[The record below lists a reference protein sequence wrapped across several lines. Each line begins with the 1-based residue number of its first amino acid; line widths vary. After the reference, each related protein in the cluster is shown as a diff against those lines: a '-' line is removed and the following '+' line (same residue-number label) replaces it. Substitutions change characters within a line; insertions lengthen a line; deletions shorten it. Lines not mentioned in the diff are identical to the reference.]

1 MVQTTMGFFDDEGPE
16 YYEDELDIW
25 EQNELL
31 FDAWAEEAEAIE
43 EEDTQDLYD
52 QAEYMLDHL
61 DEE

>member
-1 MVQTTMGFFDDEGPE
+1 MSQTTFYFDDEPE
-16 YYEDELDIW
+16 WYEDELALW

-31 FDAWAEEAEAIE
+31 FDSWAEEAEALE

-61 DEE
+61 DDE